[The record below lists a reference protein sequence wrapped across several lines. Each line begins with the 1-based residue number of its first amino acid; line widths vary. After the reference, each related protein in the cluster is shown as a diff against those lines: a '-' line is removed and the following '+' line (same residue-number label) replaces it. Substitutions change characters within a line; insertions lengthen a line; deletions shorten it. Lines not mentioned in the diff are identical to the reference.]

1 MNSLEGTANGAFWKK
16 TVDELEKVSSS
27 GSTLKIEP
35 KQILE
40 HPVEG
45 STVSDPARPSLSGD
59 DDLIFPSNK
68 NRRGQG
74 TTVLHHRDP
83 KRHTRSQKGECSS
96 NLQSSVGQVNSIF
109 NTHVQPNNIKT
120 EADIHFDRA
129 MDNLR
134 VIKWQLLSLFVV
146 SNLFL
151 LILCN
156 IVFHM

>member
-1 MNSLEGTANGAFWKK
+1 MFPRLIILFLLIEGHQAMNSLEGTANGAFWKK

-59 DDLIFPSNK
+59 DDLIFPVSGQNPRDAKEVRQDSFPALVNHFCPQSNK

-96 NLQSSVGQVNSIF
+96 NLQSSVGQ
-109 NTHVQPNNIKT
+109 
-120 EADIHFDRA
+120 
-129 MDNLR
+129 
-134 VIKWQLLSLFVV
+134 
-146 SNLFL
+146 
-151 LILCN
+151 
-156 IVFHM
+156 